1 MFYIDENTTESL
13 FTIFF
18 LNNTGISAEG
28 QYNAR
33 TLKYVGVFKVLFLQF
48 ETAWGYADDVQW
60 VTED

>member
-13 FTIFF
+13 FTIYF

-33 TLKYVGVFKVLFLQF
+33 TFKYIGVFKVLFLQF
-48 ETAWGYADDVQW
+48 AWSNADDAQCI
-60 VTED
+60 TED